1 MKTIL
6 IGLLKRTL
14 VVTIS
19 ITVLVVA
26 AGMLLS
32 RLP

>member
-1 MKTIL
+1 MGLIL

-19 ITVLVVA
+19 ITLLVVA
-26 AGMLLS
+26 AGLLLS
-32 RLP
+32 RL

>member
-1 MKTIL
+1 MGLIL

-19 ITVLVVA
+19 VTILVVA
-26 AGMLLS
+26 AGLLLS
-32 RLP
+32 RL

>member
-1 MKTIL
+1 MGTIML
-6 IGLLKRTL
+6 GLLKRTF

-26 AGMLLS
+26 AGLLLS
-32 RLP
+32 RL

>member
-1 MKTIL
+1 MGVIL

-19 ITVLVVA
+19 ITILVVA
-26 AGMLLS
+26 AGLLLA
-32 RLP
+32 RL

>member
-1 MKTIL
+1 MGLIV

-19 ITVLVVA
+19 ITILVVA
-26 AGMLLS
+26 AGLLLS
-32 RLP
+32 RL

>member
-1 MKTIL
+1 MGPIL

-26 AGMLLS
+26 AGLLLS
-32 RLP
+32 RL

>member
-1 MKTIL
+1 MGLIL

-19 ITVLVVA
+19 VTILVVA
-26 AGMLLS
+26 AGLLLS
-32 RLP
+32 RF